1 MDDLKRAK
9 IPRRTQ
15 GPQVTKTWNKAE
27 TLMEGEINEVSLQQ
41 LQVVQLVLQTFDT
54 KIEQLKRIDENIPC
68 KIENEEDLE
77 TEIVEEY
84 DYLNELMDKRY
95 RIQFF
100 ISSCQTELDGL

>member
-41 LQVVQLVLQTFDT
+41 LQVVLQRFDT
-54 KIEQLKRIDENIPC
+54 KIEKLNRIDENIPC
-68 KIENEEDLE
+68 KIENEEGLE
-77 TEIVEEY
+77 TEIVEAD
-84 DYLNELMDKRY
+84 DYLNELMD
-95 RIQFF
+95 
-100 ISSCQTELDGL
+100 

>member
-1 MDDLKRAK
+1 
-9 IPRRTQ
+9 
-15 GPQVTKTWNKAE
+15 
-27 TLMEGEINEVSLQQ
+27 MEGEINEVSLQQ
-41 LQVVQLVLQTFDT
+41 LQVVLQTFDT

-77 TEIVEEY
+77 TEIVEAD